1 MATIELSLSAIKNKT
16 TGRQQIRIRFYHGK
30 SIDQRAK
37 TGIFILDNPAY
48 WDGHKMVD
56 TRRINDENP
65 CDNADNRP

>member
-1 MATIELSLSAIKNKT
+1 MATIELSLSAVKNKT

-56 TRRINDENP
+56 TRRINDEDP
-65 CDNADNRP
+65 CYNADNRP